1 MKNRFRIAHTPKFTD
16 KVDID
21 TWHRLENYLSKHE
34 DAIFLDLVIRCST
47 HDHPSGG
54 EGFIKYCIRNGWLVK
69 LTLDKNRYTR
79 RRVIE
84 GNRLVIDSDITQNL
98 GIS

>member
-16 KVDID
+16 QIDIES
-21 TWHRLENYLSKHE
+21 WHNLEKYLNKHG
-34 DAIFLDLVIRCST
+34 DAILLDLVIRCST

-54 EGFIKYCIRNGWLVK
+54 EGFVKYCIRNGWLVK
-69 LTLDKNRYTR
+69 LDLNKIRYTR
-79 RRVIE
+79 RRAIE
-84 GNRLVIDSDITQNL
+84 GNRVVEDSDITENL

>member
-1 MKNRFRIAHTPKFTD
+1 MKNRFRIAHKPKFTEQQ
-16 KVDID
+16 DID
-21 TWHRLENYLSKHE
+21 TWHKLENYLDKHG

-69 LTLDKNRYTR
+69 LDLKKSTYTPW
-79 RRVIE
+79 IAME
-84 GNRLVIDSDITQNL
+84 GNQAA
-98 GIS
+98 GKY

>member
-1 MKNRFRIAHTPKFTD
+1 MKNRFRIAHIPKFTD
-16 KVDID
+16 QIDID
-21 TWHRLENYLSKHE
+21 SWHKLENYLNKHG

-54 EGFIKYCIRNGWLVK
+54 EGFVKYCMRNGWLVK
-69 LTLDKNRYTR
+69 LDLNKIRYTR
-79 RRVIE
+79 RRAIE
-84 GNRLVIDSDITQNL
+84 GYRAVEDSDITENL